1 MNCGIMTCKRNVFL
15 RILQNTGNPKGFW
28 GRVVLRGMN
37 VGHAWLSKKS
47 LDFIDWSSDWRVL
60 DIGCGG
66 GANLKRLL
74 KYCRNGSVYGLDAS
88 AESVAFAQKLNN
100 KQLGKKCFINVGR
113 AAFLPYDDAFFD
125 AVTAFDT
132 IYFWGDL
139 SVAFNEVARVL
150 KMNGRFLIGCEL
162 CNPENRFWCS
172 KIEGMSVY
180 SPEEIERMLLSC
192 GFGNISVYRLRGD
205 SYCFVSQRLEN

>member
-1 MNCGIMTCKRNVFL
+1 MFF
-15 RILQNTGNPKGFW
+15 RILQNTANPKGFW

-37 VGHAWLSKKS
+37 VGYTWLSKKG
-47 LDFIDWSSDWRVL
+47 LGFIEWSSDWRVL

-74 KYCRNGSVYGLDAS
+74 KYCGNGSVYGLDAS
-88 AESVAFAQKLNN
+88 SESVAFAKKLNK
-100 KQLGKKCFINVGR
+100 KQFGKKCFVNVGR
-113 AAFLPYDDAFFD
+113 ADSLPYDDAFFD
-125 AVTAFDT
+125 VVTAFET

-150 KMNGRFLIGCEL
+150 KVNGRFLIGCEL

-180 SPEEIERMLLSC
+180 SPEEIECMLLSC
-192 GFGNISVYRLRGD
+192 GFGNIAVYRLWGD
-205 SYCFVSQRLEN
+205 SYCFVSQRVEN